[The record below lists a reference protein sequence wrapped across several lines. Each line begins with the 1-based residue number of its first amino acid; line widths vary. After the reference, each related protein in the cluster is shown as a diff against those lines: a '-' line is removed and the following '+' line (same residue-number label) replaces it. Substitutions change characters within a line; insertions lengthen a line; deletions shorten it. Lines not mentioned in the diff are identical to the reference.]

1 MTATGYSTWTATDK
15 AIKAAA
21 RTISKAQ
28 GRDFH
33 TLIRGAYFDR
43 FLSRVFDES
52 QGNRWVLKGGS
63 GMLARVPDTRATK
76 DVDLTTSAMSIDE
89 AERALIAAASNDI
102 GDHAVIRH
110 RDSRPIVEHDVQP
123 DVTGRR
129 ITFEMRDA
137 QTLKL
142 IHTIPVD
149 LVVEDGLIG
158 RTEVIDPASRVMP
171 SRGLPTAPYRL
182 YPLSDQI
189 ADKASATMLRFNGR
203 PSTRTKDLV
212 DLVVIARTQS
222 VDVDKMRA
230 AIEARF
236 MARREPIPAQ
246 FKVPDGWSARY
257 SQMTKGVPAC
267 QGFEDVHTA
276 EKLVGTLL
284 APALDPA
291 RPRCHQWT
299 PQRGWDTAPEACKT
313 ASPIDPT
320 MTAPSV
326 EPPGSDGPGMN

>member
-1 MTATGYSTWTATDK
+1 MTDSGYSTWTATDK

-21 RTISKAQ
+21 RTLSKEQ

-33 TLIRGAYFDR
+33 SLIRGAYFDR

-76 DVDLTTSAMSIDE
+76 DVDLTTSAMSIDD
-89 AERALIAAASNDI
+89 AERALIEAASNDI

-158 RTEVIDPASRVMP
+158 RTEVIDPASRVVP

-182 YPLSDQI
+182 YPLADQI

-222 VDVDKMRA
+222 VDVGQMKS
-230 AIEARF
+230 AIVARF
-236 MARREPIPAQ
+236 AARREPIPTR
-246 FKVPDGWSARY
+246 FTVPDGWTAPY
-257 SQMTKGVPAC
+257 SSMAKDVPAC
-267 QGFEDVHTA
+267 RGFADVHAA
-276 EKLVGTLL
+276 ERLIGRLL
-284 APALDPA
+284 APAIDPA
-291 RPRCHQWT
+291 HPQVRQWM
-299 PQRGWDTAPEACKT
+299 PQNGWDTNPAARTNP
-313 ASPIDPT
+313 SPTDPT
-320 MTAPSV
+320 VIAPSV
-326 EPPGSDGPGMN
+326 QHPGPDGPTPK